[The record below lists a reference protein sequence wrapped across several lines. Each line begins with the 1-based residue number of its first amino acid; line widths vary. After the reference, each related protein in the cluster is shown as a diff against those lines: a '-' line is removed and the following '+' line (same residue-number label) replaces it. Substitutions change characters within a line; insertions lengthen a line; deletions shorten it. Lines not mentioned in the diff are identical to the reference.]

1 MNLAPSFRLATSA
14 DVPTLAALYADAARK
29 LGGWCYTP
37 EQVAAW
43 SAFGA
48 DTPAFRDYVLGSR
61 TWVAQRVDGVDGD
74 ITGVL
79 GFCGI
84 DDHGHVHSLY
94 VRADH
99 NRRGLGTALLAH
111 AMADAR
117 QRGLTHFSAWCTPLS
132 EPVFAR
138 AGLVVVERPL
148 AEFEGVAFR
157 RCRMATPGTT
167 PGADP
172 AA

>member
-1 MNLAPSFRLATSA
+1 MRFRLAGPA
-14 DVPTLAALYADAARK
+14 DVPTLAGIYAGAARG
-29 LGGWCYTP
+29 LGSWCYTP

-43 SAFGA
+43 SSFGA
-48 DTPAFRDYVLGSR
+48 DTPAFRDYVLGPR
-61 TWVAQRVDGVDGD
+61 TWLALPAAGTDGLAESGAD
-74 ITGVL
+74 TVL

-84 DDHGHVHSLY
+84 DAEGHVHSLY

-99 NRRGLGTALLAH
+99 NHRGIGTALLAH

-117 QRGLTHFSAWCTPLS
+117 GRGLRHFSAWCTLFS

-148 AEFEGVAFR
+148 AEFAGVSFQ
-157 RCRMATPGTT
+157 RCRMATPVE
-167 PGADP
+167 
-172 AA
+172 

>member
-1 MNLAPSFRLATSA
+1 LSRAPTFRLATPA
-14 DVPTLAALYADAARK
+14 DVPVLAALYADTART
-29 LGGWCYTP
+29 LGGGCYTP

-43 SAFGA
+43 AAFGA
-48 DTPAFRDYVLGSR
+48 DTPAFHDYVLGSR
-61 TWVAQRVDGVDGD
+61 TWVAQRADSADSAD
-74 ITGVL
+74 SEDLL

-84 DDHGHVHSLY
+84 DAHGHVHSLY

-99 NRRGLGTALLAH
+99 NRRGLGTVLLAH

-117 QRGLTHFSAWCTPLS
+117 ERGLTHFSAWCTPFS

-148 AEFEGVAFR
+148 AEFEGVMFQ
-157 RCRMATPGTT
+157 RCRMATPS
-167 PGADP
+167 A
-172 AA
+172 

>member
-1 MNLAPSFRLATSA
+1 MNTAIAFRLATPE
-14 DVPTLAALYADAARK
+14 DVPALAALYARTART
-29 LGGWCYTP
+29 LGGACYTP
-37 EQVAAW
+37 EQVSAW

-48 DTPAFRDYVLGSR
+48 DTPAFRDYVLGAR
-61 TWVAQRVDGVDGD
+61 TWVAQAADSGEGRGAP
-74 ITGVL
+74 VL

-84 DDHGHVHSLY
+84 DAHGHVHSLY

-117 QRGLTHFSAWCTPLS
+117 SRRVQRFSAWCTPFS
-132 EPVFAR
+132 EPLFAR

-148 AEFEGVAFR
+148 ADFEGVSFR
-157 RCRMATPGTT
+157 RCRMET
-167 PGADP
+167 P

>member
-1 MNLAPSFRLATSA
+1 LSLSSTFRLATPA
-14 DVPTLAALYADAARK
+14 DVPVLAALYAHTART

-43 SAFGA
+43 SSFGA
-48 DTPAFRDYVLGSR
+48 HTPAFRDYVLGSR
-61 TWVAQRVDGVDGD
+61 TWVAQRPEGADSEDL
-74 ITGVL
+74 L

-84 DDHGHVHSLY
+84 DAHGHVHSLY

-117 QRGLTHFSAWCTPLS
+117 ERGLQHFSAWCTPFS

-148 AEFEGVAFR
+148 AEFEGVSFR
-157 RCRMATPGTT
+157 RCRMST
-167 PGADP
+167 PGAAW